1 MRLTQQQKTQEMFLK
16 IFDLSNA
23 SFGADERPPENIFRA
38 HVNTDDVFIL
48 MSGVEDKIAG
58 FAIVT
63 ECGGPYLW
71 SLAISEAYRGCGN
84 GKLLL
89 GEVLSYYADASVTLT
104 CKIDNV
110 AAQVLYLKSG
120 FRAVRVVPRY
130 YGATDG
136 LLMRR
141 IS

>member
-1 MRLTQQQKTQEMFLK
+1 MRLTQQQKTPEMFLGL
-16 IFDLSNA
+16 FNLSNA
-23 SFGADERPPENIFRA
+23 SFDTDERPPENIFRA
-38 HVNTDDVFIL
+38 HVDTDDVFIL
-48 MSGVEDKIAG
+48 MGGFEDQIAG

-63 ECGGPYLW
+63 ERGGPYIW
-71 SLAISEAYRGCGN
+71 SLAISKAYRGCGN
-84 GKLLL
+84 GKRLL
-89 GEVLSYYADASVTLT
+89 GEVLSYYADASVNLT

-110 AAQVLYLKSG
+110 AAQVLYLKNG
-120 FRAVRVVPRY
+120 FRVVRVVPRY